1 MRKHKREQVRKARN
15 RVHSLNSRA
24 RQRAGIAAVIRGI
37 VRYAGHAAVPQ
48 RSDLLQPR
56 TPSPTNN
63 QPRTTKAA
71 RLEANR
77 AHAAASRR
85 RTAVY
90 KRQLLAVAR
99 AVVPPD
105 ELEAI
110 MRIFK
115 PKRPTT
121 AASPSLSPS
130 PPSPWSPPRSP
141 PLFMQFG
148 PDGGSDGQEPLPPSM
163 PTSPTHCYST
173 PWGGWDD
180 ADLLV
185 NPNER
190 DMDLWFLAAPTTTTK
205 NVVVEVDA
213 LGREL

>member
-1 MRKHKREQVRKARN
+1 MPSKREQVRKARN

-24 RQRAGIAAVIRGI
+24 RQRAGIAALIKGI

-56 TPSPTNN
+56 TTLPTNN
-63 QPRTTKAA
+63 QPKRTTKAA
-71 RLEANR
+71 RLEANKV
-77 AHAAASRR
+77 HARASRG

-99 AVVPPD
+99 AVVPSD

-115 PKRPTT
+115 PPT
-121 AASPSLSPS
+121 AASP
-130 PPSPWSPPRSP
+130 PPRSGRRIP

-173 PWGGWDD
+173 PWGGCDD
-180 ADLLV
+180 ADLLF